1 MLRCGNSQ
9 ALSGFLRIIC
19 MNLED
24 KLTEK
29 TCQAQVA
36 FCLKD
41 FRDYLIGTNDNI
53 LSNGWTECYQ
63 DPHCQCFHQSLAR
76 LPLDAT
82 RDEKIS
88 YIDRLPNE
96 ILGEILTETLLSSA
110 FSWPSHVCRTYN
122 DLKNVSVRFC
132 QITSRLAWTL
142 PSTHL
147 ANRGEAGIVCVKTLS
162 CKFGPLSGL
171 IIEVKRILASR
182 DWKRASLKLRFRG
195 LGWFIKET
203 LFWKSKEATTLW
215 FVITVIKMGRL

>member
-1 MLRCGNSQ
+1 M
-9 ALSGFLRIIC
+9 
-19 MNLED
+19 
-24 KLTEK
+24 
-29 TCQAQVA
+29 
-36 FCLKD
+36 
-41 FRDYLIGTNDNI
+41 
-53 LSNGWTECYQ
+53 
-63 DPHCQCFHQSLAR
+63 
-76 LPLDAT
+76 DAT

-96 ILGEILTETLLSSA
+96 ILEKILTETLLSSA

-142 PSTHL
+142 PSIHL

-162 CKFGPLSGL
+162 CKFRPPSGL

-195 LGWFIKET
+195 LGCNLGQNKMRN
-203 LFWKSKEATTLW
+203 KTTPPPESMMNSRSNQSAPFFPSLKW
-215 FVITVIKMGRL
+215 GEGWS